1 MTYLA
6 RRLGEAIAQGA
17 GARVLIFASGVSF
30 GLMAA
35 LTRICTKGGFTAGQI
50 AVIRF
55 GVGVFLTLGLF
66 VARPGT
72 WAPVRKGLLLTRG
85 ALGGFA
91 AFLYFV
97 SLSRIEAVQASLLN
111 NSFPVVA
118 IALAFFTLRERPTRH
133 LLLGIALA
141 SVGVYLVLG
150 GGSVHI
156 DFGLGQL
163 AGIAS
168 ACFAAGAVLAIRR
181 LRVTDNAPTIFFAFC
196 LGGLAVSW
204 PFAFDPW
211 PPGAALWVTALA
223 GVGGTSFV
231 AQLLMTH
238 AYGKL
243 TVPEA
248 AIWQQLT
255 PLASYVWALLLLDE
269 RLSHLGILGVLLGIV
284 GVIYGSIFGQR
295 RAVHAAPELGT

>member
-1 MTYLA
+1 MFRRA
-6 RRLGEAIAQGA
+6 RRLSEAIIQRA

-35 LTRICTKGGFTAGQI
+35 LTRISTKGGFTAGQI
-50 AVIRF
+50 AVLRF
-55 GVGVFLTLGLF
+55 GVGVLLTLGLF
-66 VARPGT
+66 AVRPGT

-85 ALGGFA
+85 ALGGLA

-97 SLSRIEAVQASLLN
+97 SLSRISAVQATLLN

-118 IALAFFTLRERPTRH
+118 IALAFFTLHERPTMH
-133 LLLGIALA
+133 LLLGIAMA
-141 SVGVYLVLG
+141 SVGVFLVLG

-156 DFGLGQL
+156 DFGWGQL

-181 LRVTDNAPTIFFAFC
+181 LRATDNAPTIFFAFC
-196 LGGLAVSW
+196 LGGLAISW

-211 PPGAALWVTALA
+211 PAGVALWATALV

-231 AQLLMTH
+231 AQLLMTQ
-238 AYGKL
+238 AYGKI

-269 RLSHLGILGVLLGIV
+269 RLSSLGILGVLLGIV
-284 GVIYGSIFGQR
+284 GVIYGSVFGQR
-295 RAVHAAPELGT
+295 RNEAASPSLES